1 MHVSATGIEVVDGQ
15 GRAQS
20 RRRQIGEPVP
30 ALKFP
35 VIREFAGNF
44 PSSAGKAA
52 GNVMRFWR
60 SDDQRIQWLAAKFG
74 NYLVDANA
82 RFAASSKWRSV
93 MSISTLVNAID
104 NLAKETKPKHV
115 SAPCPQNYKRRPG
128 NWTPV
133 GRIGEP
139 RKSIRGKEMNITD
152 PIYADEDKAREH
164 LESIQFHQSVAS

>member
-1 MHVSATGIEVVDGQ
+1 MATMTRDV
-15 GRAQS
+15 
-20 RRRQIGEPVP
+20 
-30 ALKFP
+30 
-35 VIREFAGNF
+35 
-44 PSSAGKAA
+44 
-52 GNVMRFWR
+52 
-60 SDDQRIQWLAAKFG
+60 AAKFS